1 MMKQV
6 IFTDLDGTLL
16 DLQDYSYSTAQPVLP
31 KLEALGIPVVFC
43 SSKTR
48 VEQEFYRQVLDNQH
62 PFITENGSAIFI
74 PKNYFSF
81 TIGQSDNSEYLVDQ
95 RGNYFVIQLGETYDR
110 VRSGI
115 QLAKKK
121 VGLELWGYGDL
132 TMNEIKELT
141 GLNSDFAQRAAT
153 RDYSETLLKG
163 NKTGQPF
170 EDFKAFLSKS
180 GLSCVSGG
188 KFHTVM
194 GADSDKGKSVKL
206 LTKLYQREFGYVET
220 IGLGDSAN
228 DLPLLAT
235 VNHGYLVQKPGGKW
249 SETTE
254 SNITK
259 VSRVGPE
266 GWVEVASS
274 IISV

>member
-1 MMKQV
+1 MKRV

-16 DLQDYSYSTAQPVLP
+16 DFKDYSYSTVESVLP
-31 KLEALGIPVVFC
+31 NLEALGIPVVFC

-48 VEQEFYRQVLDNQH
+48 VEQEFYRQALHNYH

-74 PKNYFSF
+74 PQSYFSF
-81 TIGQSDNSEYLVDQ
+81 TIDQKDESEYLVDQ
-95 RGNYFVIQLGETYDR
+95 RGNYYVIQLGKTYEY

-115 QLAKKK
+115 QTAKKK

-132 TMNEIKELT
+132 TLDEIEEIT
-141 GLNSDFAQRAAT
+141 GLNRNFAQRAAT

-170 EDFKAFLSKS
+170 EDFKALLLKR

-194 GADSDKGKSVKL
+194 GAGSDKGKAVQL
-206 LTKLYQREFGYVET
+206 LTKLYQLEFGSVET

-228 DLPLLAT
+228 DIPLLAA
-235 VNHGYLVQKPGGKW
+235 VDRGYLVQKQGGKW
-249 SETTE
+249 SDTIDN
-254 SNITK
+254 NITK

>member
-1 MMKQV
+1 MKRI
-6 IFTDLDGTLL
+6 IFTDLDGTLI
-16 DLQDYSYSTAQPVLP
+16 DFNDYSYSTVQPVLP
-31 KLEALGIPVVFC
+31 NLEALGIPVVFC

-48 VEQEFYRQVLDNQH
+48 IEQEFYRQALHNQH

-74 PKNYFSF
+74 PQSYFSF
-81 TIGQSDNSEYLVDQ
+81 TIDQSDEFEYLVVQ
-95 RGNYFVIQLGETYDR
+95 KGNYFVIQLGETYDYI
-110 VRSGI
+110 RSGI
-115 QLAKKK
+115 ETAKKK

-132 TMNEIKELT
+132 TLNEIKGLT

-163 NKTGQPF
+163 NKTGQLF
-170 EDFKAFLSKS
+170 EDFKALLLKS
-180 GLSCVSGG
+180 DLSCVSGG

-194 GADSDKGKSVKL
+194 GTGSDKGKAVKL
-206 LTKLYQREFGYVET
+206 LTKLYQLEYGSVET

-228 DLPLLAT
+228 DMPLLAT
-235 VNHGYLVQKPGGKW
+235 VNQGYLVQKPGGKW
-249 SETTE
+249 SETIDN
-254 SNITK
+254 NITK

-266 GWVEVASS
+266 GWVEVANS